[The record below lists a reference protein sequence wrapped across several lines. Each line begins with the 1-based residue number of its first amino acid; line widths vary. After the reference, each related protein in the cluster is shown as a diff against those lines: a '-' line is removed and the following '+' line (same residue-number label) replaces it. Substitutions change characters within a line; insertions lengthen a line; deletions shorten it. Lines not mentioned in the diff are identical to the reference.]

1 MTHGARAGGSRQV
14 DPIASTETW
23 FVRHGLP
30 YFVPGERAAA
40 RDALTPRRLVP
51 LGVAVALGAV
61 AAAVVLAWALGD
73 LTLGAAGLTL
83 VGVIAAAF
91 YAVTAL
97 RGRPILTWA
106 VNRTMSSLHLLLPM
120 VTRALPLLLIFV
132 TFLFIN
138 AEVWQVAANLDG
150 GVLWLTVLM
159 FTVMAGIFLF
169 TRLPEELEGA
179 DSALDAE
186 RLRRVCRAT
195 PLADEVEQLIHDDR
209 VDEEVRARARVES
222 YERANLLLVM
232 VVVQAV
238 QVLVLAV
245 SVFLFFMVFGAIV
258 MKDSVMESWIGE
270 GTHHFSAIP
279 NVSVELVQVSVFLAA
294 FSGLYF
300 TVVVVTDETYRDQFF
315 TRVKAE
321 LDRAVGVRAAYLVL
335 RERSVPARADD
346 DGTPPTV
353 VIEPPQ
359 GPAH

>member
-1 MTHGARAGGSRQV
+1 VTQKSRARGPETV
-14 DPIASTETW
+14 DPISATEAW

-30 YFVPGERAAA
+30 YFVPEERAAA
-40 RDALTPRRLVP
+40 RDALSPRRLVP
-51 LGVAVALGAV
+51 IGIAVALGAV
-61 AAAVVLAWALGD
+61 AVAVVLAWVVGD
-73 LTLGAAGLTL
+73 LTLGAAALTV
-83 VGVIAAAF
+83 VGVLAAAF

-159 FTVMAGIFLF
+159 FALMAGVFLF

-179 DSALDAE
+179 DAAVDAD
-186 RLRRVCRAT
+186 RLRRACRAT
-195 PLADEVEQLIHDDR
+195 PLAEQVEQLVTGDE
-209 VDEEVRARARVES
+209 VDEEVRSHARVTG
-222 YERANLLLVM
+222 YERSNLLLVM

-245 SVFLFFMVFGAIV
+245 AVFLFFMVFGAVV
-258 MKDSVMESWIGE
+258 MKDSVMETWIGE
-270 GTHHFSAIP
+270 RTHHFSALP

-294 FSGLYF
+294 FSALYF

-315 TRVKAE
+315 TRVKDE

-335 RERSVPARADD
+335 RERSLAAPRDD
-346 DGTPPTV
+346 DGTPPTM
-353 VIEPPQ
+353 
-359 GPAH
+359 AL